1 VGGVF
6 LFAVTLIESKRETDY
21 VTPYGDVSAVLTQ
34 LSDGLTTLLGEQL
47 IGLYLTGSLTYGDFD
62 PGGSDIDFLAV
73 LDSELVDEQVQ
84 DIMALHEC
92 IGAAFLR
99 WAKRLE
105 GSYLTRD
112 MITSKRAVLIDH
124 GCMSTAARSTIT
136 AMGVS
141 GRSTCMRCRS
151 AALGCW
157 VLRHRCYS
165 LTLASKTCA
174 PPPGKT

>member
-1 VGGVF
+1 
-6 LFAVTLIESKRETDY
+6 
-21 VTPYGDVSAVLTQ
+21 VTPYGDVNAVLTQ

-73 LDSELVDEQVQ
+73 LDSELADEQAQ
-84 DIMALHEC
+84 DIMALHER

-105 GSYLTRD
+105 GSYITRD
-112 MITSKRAVLIDH
+112 MITSKNRPDRPRLYVNGGKINYYRY
-124 GCMSTAARSTIT
+124 GSEWTIN
-136 AMGVS
+136 
-141 GRSTCMRCRS
+141 CMRCRS